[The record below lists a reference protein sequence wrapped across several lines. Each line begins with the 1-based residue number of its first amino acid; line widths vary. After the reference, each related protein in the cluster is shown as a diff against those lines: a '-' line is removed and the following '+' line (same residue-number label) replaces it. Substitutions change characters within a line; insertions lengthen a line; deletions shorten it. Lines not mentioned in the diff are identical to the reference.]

1 MKVTSLETF
10 IVNVPYTHDE
20 VSSRIR
26 RSGVTSIVVKLG
38 ADNGLVGWGESCG
51 NIANAI
57 SVDEAVRYAAPFV
70 IGRSPW
76 EREQIA
82 YDYYKRGTWDRRM
95 HTANFAFAGIDI
107 ALWDLCGKEAGQPIH
122 RLLGGARREE
132 VDYFYYLARG
142 NAERVAGQCR
152 DGVARGYTTFYLKT
166 GIDTKAEEAM
176 LEAIRATIGPDRR
189 IRIDCN
195 EAWTLNQAIRTL
207 NEWDRRFH
215 IDFCEAPVAHEL
227 PESMAEI
234 RSRVPC
240 AIAANEALGREVDVL
255 RIIRSRCADVLTF
268 GPYWVGTLRRFMT
281 LAHVAHLDGIL
292 VCKHTHGELGI
303 AAAAGQ
309 HLMLCV
315 PNAVTGNQQTEAVM
329 AGDILK
335 APIPIREGPLWGR
348 IDAAGLGVEVDE
360 AKLEAAREAY
370 RRDGQFIPYQ
380 DYVATR

>member
-1 MKVTSLETF
+1 
-10 IVNVPYTHDE
+10 
-20 VSSRIR
+20 
-26 RSGVTSIVVKLG
+26 
-38 ADNGLVGWGESCG
+38 
-51 NIANAI
+51 
-57 SVDEAVRYAAPFV
+57 
-70 IGRSPW
+70 
-76 EREQIA
+76 
-82 YDYYKRGTWDRRM
+82 
-95 HTANFAFAGIDI
+95 
-107 ALWDLCGKEAGQPIH
+107 
-122 RLLGGARREE
+122 
-132 VDYFYYLARG
+132 
-142 NAERVAGQCR
+142 
-152 DGVARGYTTFYLKT
+152 
-166 GIDTKAEEAM
+166 
-176 LEAIRATIGPDRR
+176 
-189 IRIDCN
+189 
-195 EAWTLNQAIRTL
+195 
-207 NEWDRRFH
+207 
-215 IDFCEAPVAHEL
+215 
-227 PESMAEI
+227 
-234 RSRVPC
+234 VPC